1 MQKTSGK
8 NQTLLSYIV
17 NSNVPLSAD
26 DEVKTRMLPR
36 TVGSEQMTALTH

>member
-17 NSNVPLSAD
+17 NSNVPLSTD
-26 DEVKTRMLPR
+26 DEVKTRTLPR